1 MELKL
6 KPAAEKKAEKE
17 VKKAEKEAKE
27 AEKAAQKEA
36 KKAAKAEE
44 KKQQAEAWAK
54 EREET
59 KKKEKKLGEYDYRI
73 SFSLDKDDKDFLE
86 RVEEYEAVRN
96 ADYSSAEDEKLE
108 LLRLIAKQNLLI
120 LGELKKINYNVRE
133 LE

>member
-1 MELKL
+1 MELK
-6 KPAAEKKAEKE
+6 KKTAEEKKAEKE
-17 VKKAEKEAKE
+17 AKKAEKEAKE
-27 AEKAAQKEA
+27 AEKTAQKEA

-54 EREET
+54 ESEDT
-59 KKKEKKLGEYDYRI
+59 KKKEKKLSKYDYRI
-73 SFSLDKDDKDFLE
+73 SYSLDNDDKDYLN

-96 ADYSSAEDEKLE
+96 ADYSSAEEEKLE

-120 LGELKKINYNVRE
+120 LGELKKINYNVKE